1 MYHWFFPDAC
11 EELMHLLAIN
21 QTIITCP
28 SGELARRANLGV
40 FRPHTSPSTT
50 HCHRDHP
57 NNSAYHIYT
66 RQVTLLTLIP
76 YIRASLSD
84 GLFKTRNYRAFA
96 HPLELIPGSLPI
108 FFPKAAVYVFSVS
121 FRRGAETNQLNVSYR
136 QRSEGIN
143 IRELNLKGVENVA
156 LPASTSAQAPLVT
169 RGTIWYWKY
178 VIGERCE
185 PRTHC
190 EHLWAVASHSPILRH
205 GLQGISLG

>member
-1 MYHWFFPDAC
+1 MWVSSD
-11 EELMHLLAIN
+11 LIHLHPPPTVTETT
-21 QTIITCP
+21 QITV
-28 SGELARRANLGV
+28 LTTFIHAR
-40 FRPHTSPSTT
+40 SPCS
-50 HCHRDHP
+50 H
-57 NNSAYHIYT
+57 S
-66 RQVTLLTLIP
+66 P

-84 GLFKTRNYRAFA
+84 GLFKTRNDRAFA